1 MILRCG
7 KRLAHD
13 QVRKGRSVIWWTEKD
28 MIYLP
33 PMIKL
38 EYLKKIRV
46 RWIILAILLI
56 SVWIVMGNP
65 RLGEW
70 YSRSI
75 YPWVSGMLSR
85 FSCLFPFSVGDCF
98 IYGSIAGLLGY
109 LSYAIIRRRRIGRTI
124 RHVVEYLAWV
134 YVWFYI
140 AWGLNYF
147 REDFFTRTQTTYVP
161 FSSEHFQSFLDA
173 YTDSLNASWVPIE
186 TIDREVVKEAVQ
198 EGYRELPTRFGLTT
212 PGTYLH
218 PKTMLF
224 SRLMSGVGV
233 MGYMGPFFTEYN
245 LNPEL
250 LPVQYPFTYAH
261 EMAHVLGISSEAEA
275 NLYGFLVCSR
285 SEVPEIR
292 FSAYFALLPYVL
304 SNAYQLLLEEEFI
317 RWKNTISPEI
327 KELYNRK
334 VAYWEE
340 LYSPL
345 IGEIQSIAYN
355 WFLKGNNIPSGRKN
369 YSEVVALLMALE
381 NTSGE
386 I

>member
-1 MILRCG
+1 M
-7 KRLAHD
+7 
-13 QVRKGRSVIWWTEKD
+13 IWWTEKD

-147 REDFFTRTQTTYVP
+147 RKDFFTRTEIPYAAYSADA
-161 FSSEHFQSFLDA
+161 FRSFLST
-173 YTDSLNASWVPIE
+173 YTDSLNASFVPVE
-186 TIDREVVKEAVQ
+186 KIDKALVAEEVKKEYHEIA
-198 EGYRELPTRFGLTT
+198 GRFSLVSPAG
-212 PGTYLH
+212 YLH
-218 PKTMLF
+218 PKPMLMPF
-224 SRLMSGVGV
+224 LMSGVGV
-233 MGYMGPFFTEYN
+233 LGYMGPFFTEYN
-245 LNPEL
+245 LNPDL

-285 SEVPEIR
+285 SGVPEIR

-304 SNAYQLLLEEEFI
+304 SNAYGLLSEEEFNE
-317 RWKNTISPEI
+317 WKETISPEV
-327 KELYNRK
+327 KDLYNRK
-334 VAYWEE
+334 VAYWEN
-340 LYSPL
+340 LYSPF
-345 IGEIQSIAYN
+345 IGEIQSTVYN
-355 WFLKGNNIPSGRKN
+355 WFLKGNNISSGRKN
-369 YSEVVALLMALE
+369 YSEVVALLMALG

>member
-1 MILRCG
+1 
-7 KRLAHD
+7 
-13 QVRKGRSVIWWTEKD
+13 
-28 MIYLP
+28 
-33 PMIKL
+33 
-38 EYLKKIRV
+38 
-46 RWIILAILLI
+46 
-56 SVWIVMGNP
+56 
-65 RLGEW
+65 
-70 YSRSI
+70 
-75 YPWVSGMLSR
+75 
-85 FSCLFPFSVGDCF
+85 
-98 IYGSIAGLLGY
+98 
-109 LSYAIIRRRRIGRTI
+109 
-124 RHVVEYLAWV
+124 V
-134 YVWFYI
+134 YVWFYM

-147 REDFFTRTQTTYVP
+147 RQDFFTRTQLPYAAYSADA
-161 FSSEHFQSFLDA
+161 FRSFLSA
-173 YTDSLNASWVPIE
+173 YTDALNASFVPVE
-186 TIDREVVKEAVQ
+186 EVDKAVVAKES
-198 EGYRELPTRFGLTT
+198 ERGYREIAGRFGLVA
-212 PGTYLH
+212 PAGYLH
-218 PKTMLF
+218 PKPMLF
-224 SRLMSGVGV
+224 PSLMSGVGV
-233 MGYMGPFFTEYN
+233 LGYMGPFFTEYN

-304 SNAYQLLLEEEFI
+304 SNAYQLLPEEEFI